1 LASKLC
7 DEVDKLI
14 VNLIHVMIVNF
25 KFTWPNGEFNP
36 IWHGTTQLN
45 YLKVPKVATPEIKCQ
60 SFVAATKSRKV
71 VTSPKATAPRK

>member
-1 LASKLC
+1 MASKLR

-25 KFTWPNGEFNP
+25 KFIRPNGEFNTM
-36 IWHGTTQLN
+36 WHGTTQLN
-45 YLKVPKVATPEIKCQ
+45 YLNVPTVATPEIKCQ
-60 SFVAATKSRKV
+60 FFVAATKSRKV